1 VPVTRAGHTW
11 WINFRANDLFLACSG
26 FEQRVLS
33 DHFDEAT
40 MTIDCRTAR
49 ILSHR
54 QNIQPYGRLLATQ
67 PMSWARVPSPSAPV
81 SRVFCAVGWPF
92 ICRIPQPGRPNHS
105 SHQIYVVHLN
115 GGGKEPPLP
124 WLYVIIILFLVLLF
138 EVLPYL
144 EEFIRGVRREKR

>member
-1 VPVTRAGHTW
+1 MVIGPSFSPRVQLVPLAICMVQSTASDLSWKGGAAEKMHESANADTVKSKSAAEEVMPNHIVRRLKPFVPVTRAGHTW

-67 PMSWARVPSPSAPV
+67 PMS
-81 SRVFCAVGWPF
+81 
-92 ICRIPQPGRPNHS
+92 
-105 SHQIYVVHLN
+105 
-115 GGGKEPPLP
+115 
-124 WLYVIIILFLVLLF
+124 
-138 EVLPYL
+138 
-144 EEFIRGVRREKR
+144 